1 MPPPIKTEIFA
12 AIIEL
17 IGDKS
22 VSIADETPLI
32 GDGSVLD
39 SIIKLVQLC
48 LSLEDKATEFG
59 FDSDWTSNTAM
70 SKSVVFSEQLIP
82 WLLNLSIRWNL
93 IRNDCRYWGK

>member
-1 MPPPIKTEIFA
+1 MFDATSIKTEIFA

-39 SIIKLVQLC
+39 SMKLVQLC

-59 FDSDWTSNTAM
+59 FDFDWTSGTAM
-70 SKSVVFSEQLIP
+70 SKSRSMFKTAGSLATEFINQM
-82 WLLNLSIRWNL
+82 
-93 IRNDCRYWGK
+93 KAKKK

>member
-1 MPPPIKTEIFA
+1 MSDPTVIQTKVFA

-39 SIIKLVQLC
+39 SIKLVQLC
-48 LSLEDKATEFG
+48 LSLEDKAIEFG
-59 FDSDWTSNTAM
+59 FDFDWTSDTAM

-82 WLLNLSIRWNL
+82 WLLNLSMKSL
-93 IRNDCRYWGK
+93 L